1 MKSDFRKPENNL
13 EERTFKFAQNI
24 INLCKSINQNVIT
37 RPIIS
42 QLVKSGTSVGA
53 NYRESQNAS
62 SRKDFRNKLYICK
75 KEISETE
82 YWLKLLKEYDFARI
96 DLLEKE
102 SRELILIFGKS
113 ISSINKTL

>member
-1 MKSDFRKPENNL
+1 MKSDLKNPDNNL
-13 EERTFKFAQNI
+13 VERTFRFAQNV
-24 INLCKSINQNVIT
+24 INLCRSIDQNIIT

-42 QLVKSGTSVGA
+42 QLIKSGTSVGA
-53 NYRESQNAS
+53 NYREAQNAC

-82 YWLKLLKEYDFARI
+82 YWLRLLKEYDFSKI
-96 DLLEKE
+96 SLLEKE
-102 SRELILIFGKS
+102 AQELTLIFGKS